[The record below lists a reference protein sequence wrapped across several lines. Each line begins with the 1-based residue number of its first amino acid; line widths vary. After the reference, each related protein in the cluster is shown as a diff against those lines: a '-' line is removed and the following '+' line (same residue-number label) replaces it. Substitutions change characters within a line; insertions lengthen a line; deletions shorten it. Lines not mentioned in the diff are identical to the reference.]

1 MTRGIYTITNTKT
14 GKTYVGQSSNIE
26 NRWGMHKYHLNKRD
40 HCNYKL
46 LKDWCKYGPE
56 VFEFKVVEEVFVED
70 INEREDFWIDSFEG
84 YVYNLVRGDHPTKKV
99 PVVVDGI
106 HEFDSFGSAAS
117 WYGVST
123 WCVRTGVRKRQEVD
137 CDHSKHMFQKQEE
150 QPNTLWE
157 HQGFEVYS
165 FEDIGYKMKNEM
177 QYDTDDYGF
186 DPNYE
191 EGYDENSEAMW
202 NQHGFSVVDAAEPSY
217 DPEED
222 YIREE
227 LLEKTWEA
235 AKECL
240 TEEEYDLFH
249 THFGDNITQK
259 SLAGGL
265 DVTQSAISKK
275 LQGLCE
281 KVRKRVVN
289 KKWEL

>member
-1 MTRGIYTITNTKT
+1 MTRGIYTISNTKT
-14 GKTYVGQSSNIE
+14 GKVYVGQSSNIE
-26 NRWGMHKYHLNKRD
+26 NRWSMHKYQLDKRSHD
-40 HCNYKL
+40 NYKL

-56 VFEFKVVEEVFVED
+56 VFEFKVVEEVFAED
-70 INEREDFWIDSFEG
+70 INEREEFWIDSFEG

-99 PVVVDGI
+99 PTLVDGI

-117 WYGVST
+117 WYGIST

-137 CDHSKHMFQKQEE
+137 CCHSKHMFQRQDE
-150 QPNTLWE
+150 QPDTLWE
-157 HQGFEVYS
+157 YQGFEVYS
-165 FEDIGYKMKNEM
+165 FGDIRG
-177 QYDTDDYGF
+177 
-186 DPNYE
+186 
-191 EGYDENSEAMW
+191 
-202 NQHGFSVVDAAEPSY
+202 AAEPSY

-227 LLEKTWEA
+227 LLEKTWES

-240 TEEEYDLFH
+240 TEEEYGLFY
-249 THFGDNITQK
+249 THFEDNITQK

-281 KVRKRVVN
+281 KVRKHVVN

>member
-26 NRWGMHKYHLNKRD
+26 NRWGMHKTQLNNKS
-40 HCNYKL
+40 HSNYKL

-56 VFEFKVVEEVFVED
+56 VFKFKVVEDVFVED
-70 INEREDFWIDSFEG
+70 INEKEEFWIDSFEG

-106 HEFDSFGSAAS
+106 HDFDSYGAAAS
-117 WYGVST
+117 WYSIST

-137 CDHSKHMFQKQEE
+137 CGHSKHMFQKQEE

-157 HQGFEVYS
+157 YQGFEVYS

-177 QYDTDDYGF
+177 QYDADDYGF
-186 DPNYE
+186 DPDYE
-191 EGYDENSEAMW
+191 DGYDENSEAMW

-227 LLEKTWEA
+227 LLEKTWES

-240 TEEEYDLFH
+240 TEEEYDLFCEYH
-249 THFGDNITQK
+249 EEGLTQEVIGKKIDITQRAVQHRLTK
-259 SLAGGL
+259 VHS
-265 DVTQSAISKK
+265 
-275 LQGLCE
+275 
-281 KVRKRVVN
+281 KVRKHVVN